1 MVKTFDDYVK
11 NSKEIHGNKYEYIS
25 LKKIGEYNYLEI
37 KCNIHGIFEKR
48 VSNHINRKQGCSNCS
63 KINKLNNDIFINRAI
78 EIHGER
84 YDYSNVD
91 YINGMN
97 KVQIICNVHGI
108 FEQLPQNHLKG
119 QDCPRCSGKLVLHE
133 DFINR
138 ANELHQNKYDYSQT
152 KFIKMTEPVKIICK
166 IHGLFEQQP
175 RYHLDSNGCYK
186 CSGIT
191 KNTDDFIINSK
202 IIHEDLF
209 DYSKVKYES
218 TRKKVI
224 IICKKHGD
232 FEQTPNDHLSGYG
245 CLKCGKGNY
254 SKISIKWLEEIMKK
268 ENIFIQHAMNIGEK
282 IICINNKKYKV
293 DGYCEKTNTIYE
305 FDGDIFHGNPSKFNK
320 NDINPITKNTYGELY
335 EKTKIKEIE
344 IKNAGY
350 NLIKIWENDYK
361 VQTNNNKTII

>member
-11 NSKEIHGNKYEYIS
+11 KSKEIHSDKYEYIS
-25 LKKIGEYNYLEI
+25 LKKIENVNFLEI
-37 KCNIHGIFEKR
+37 KCFIHGIFEKKI
-48 VSNHINRKQGCSNCS
+48 SNHINNKQGCPNCT
-63 KINKLNNDIFINRAI
+63 KINKLTNDIFINRAK
-78 EIHGER
+78 EKHGNK
-84 YDYSNVD
+84 YNYSNVE

-97 KVQIICNVHGI
+97 KVKIICSTHGI
-108 FEQLPQNHLKG
+108 FEQLPQNHLNG
-119 QDCPRCSGKLVLHE
+119 QECPECACKKVTTKSFIERSIKLHG
-133 DFINR
+133 D
-138 ANELHQNKYDYSQT
+138 KYDYSQVLF
-152 KFIKMTEPVKIICK
+152 KVMTEPVKIICK

-202 IIHEDLF
+202 LIHNDLF

-218 TRKKVI
+218 TRKQVI
-224 IICKKHGD
+224 IICKTHGE
-232 FEQTPNDHLSGYG
+232 FKQTPNDHLSGYG

-282 IICINNKKYKV
+282 VIIINNKKYKV
-293 DGYCEKTNTIYE
+293 DGYCEKTNTVYE
-305 FDGDIFHGNPSKFNK
+305 FDGDIFHGNPNKYNK

-335 EKTKIKEIE
+335 EKTLIKETE

-350 NLIKIWENDYK
+350 NLIKIWENDFK
-361 VQTNNNKTII
+361 LQFNK